1 MNSRFRPGDRRPRI
15 VSILALLLVLP
26 VLAAGCGRA
35 PELPAADSSPLTET
49 LPGDSTWAVQ
59 TSETQPSFPST
70 GAGTTGLSDA
80 VTSPGVNP
88 VTDSTA
94 SRTSRTAPSSGTA
107 STVRPPVSSS
117 GTTSG
122 APTVPPTQPP
132 SVPEKTAQDWLKSM
146 SLEEKVGQMFIA
158 RCPAQ
163 DAARKAAEYHVGGYI
178 LFARDFQGKTP
189 AQASGAIRSYQ
200 EAVRIPLFIAV
211 DEEGGTVTRVSKYPA
226 FRSEPFGS
234 PQELFRKGGFSAIR
248 EDAEEKCE
256 LLRSLGINVNFAPVC
271 DVSVNPED
279 FIYKRTLGQDAGQT
293 SRFVE
298 TVVEVFN
305 KRGMG
310 TVLKHFPGYGNNADT
325 HTGIAYDH
333 RPYETFLTSDFLPF
347 QAGIRAGAD
356 MVLVSHNIV
365 GCMDGE
371 YPASLSARVHKILRE
386 DLGFSGV
393 IVTDDLAMDGIRNFV
408 GEKEAAVLAVQA
420 GNDLLCSTYFET
432 QIPAVLEAVRRGEIS
447 ESRIDQSVL
456 RILQMKLD
464 LGIL

>member
-1 MNSRFRPGDRRPRI
+1 MNSRFRPGNRRPRI
-15 VSILALLLVLP
+15 VSLLALLFVLP

-35 PELPAADSSPLTET
+35 PEVPAADSSPLTET
-49 LPGDSTWAVQ
+49 LAGDSTWAVQ
-59 TSETQPSFPST
+59 TIETQPSFPST
-70 GAGTTGLSDA
+70 GVGTTGFSDA

-88 VTDSTA
+88 VTDST
-94 SRTSRTAPSSGTA
+94 TSWIASSGETA
-107 STVRPPVSSS
+107 STVRPTVTTS
-117 GTTSG
+117 GTTS
-122 APTVPPTQPP
+122 APPTTPSSQSPP
-132 SVPEKTAQDWLKSM
+132 VPQKTAQDWLKGM

-163 DAARKAAEYHVGGYI
+163 GAARKAAEYHVGGYI
-178 LFARDFQGKTP
+178 LFARDFQGNTP
-189 AQASGAIRSYQ
+189 VQVSGTIRSYQ
-200 EAVRIPLFIAV
+200 EAVEIPLFIAV

-234 PQELFRKGGFSAIR
+234 PQELFREGGFSAIR

-293 SRFVE
+293 SQFVK
-298 TVVEVFN
+298 TVVEVF
-305 KRGMG
+305 KKDDMG

-333 RPYETFLTSDFLPF
+333 RPYETFLTSDFRPF
-347 QAGIRAGAD
+347 QAGIEAGAD
-356 MVLVSHNIV
+356 MVLVSHNV
-365 GCMDGE
+365 VDCMDGE
-371 YPASLSARVHKILRE
+371 YPASLSARVHEILRE

-393 IVTDDLAMDGIRNFV
+393 IVTDDLAMDGIRDFV
-408 GEKEAAVLAVQA
+408 GEKEAAVLAVRA

-432 QIPAVLEAVRRGEIS
+432 QIPAVLEAVQRGEIP

-456 RILQMKLD
+456 RILQMKIS